1 MAIKLAAQQSDGS
14 GIVIVKAND
23 KQKQSGTP
31 VTDMTGGDEQT
42 KTQTCGCNA
51 VKLTHIKL
59 SRYFIQTVV
68 DGN

>member
-1 MAIKLAAQQSDGS
+1 MAIKLAAQQLDGS
-14 GIVIVKAND
+14 GIVIVEAND

-31 VTDMTGGDEQT
+31 VTDMTGDEQT
-42 KTQTCGCNA
+42 KTQTGDCNA

-59 SRYFIQTVV
+59 SCYFIRTVI